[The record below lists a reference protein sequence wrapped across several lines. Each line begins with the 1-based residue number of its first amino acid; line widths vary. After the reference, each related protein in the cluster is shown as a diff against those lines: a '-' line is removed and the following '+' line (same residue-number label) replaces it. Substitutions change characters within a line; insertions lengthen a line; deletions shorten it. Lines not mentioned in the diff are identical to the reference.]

1 MRPFHKHCYH
11 LWTATA
17 SVDGVVLSMLCKS
30 PCLLLQILSNMETVL
45 IETLFFIY
53 SLFADS
59 SMHLIKDNFQPLVL
73 NVSKQNLLPRLQ
85 LTCCLNL
92 YLPLW
97 VEVYVAQSDML
108 CLVHMQNT

>member
-11 LWTATA
+11 LWIVTA
-17 SVDGVVLSMLCKS
+17 SVDGVGSSMLCKP
-30 PCLLLQILSNMETVL
+30 PCLLLQIALNMETDL
-45 IETLFFIY
+45 IETLYFIY
-53 SLFADS
+53 SLFADL
-59 SMHLIKDNFQPLVL
+59 SMQLRQVNFQPLVL

-92 YLPLW
+92 YLPLC
-97 VEVYVAQSDML
+97 VELNIAQGDML